1 MVTMA
6 DVARRA
12 RVSVSTVSHVM
23 NDTRPV
29 AEATLVPVL
38 RAIQEIGYTPNRVAR
53 SLATA
58 RQNFLRAATCPPLR
72 ILTRILLARRR
83 RRPSG
88 SSSPRR
94 GSGAT
99 ATPPQT
105 PGSGSGD
112 AQAGEDPDDCPRSSV
127 PGRWPARDLGA

>member
-58 RQNFLRAATCPPLR
+58 STRLIGLAISAISNPYFTNLVHAIEAELPESGYMPPLADPHEDPARKAATAAER
-72 ILTRILLARRR
+72 IELTKAWERGNRDAAANARERFR
-83 RRPSG
+83 
-88 SSSPRR
+88 
-94 GSGAT
+94 
-99 ATPPQT
+99 
-105 PGSGSGD
+105 
-112 AQAGEDPDDCPRSSV
+112 
-127 PGRWPARDLGA
+127 